1 MTLGQA
7 LLYFLGEASLSLV
20 RSWKVSLVAVLTIGL
35 SLYMSGLV
43 VLATQNLEATVEGWR
58 EDLKVVVY
66 LEPGIS
72 QADAELSALAGEP
85 DWVREVHEVSSE
97 SAQERFATTFPTLQ
111 DLIGGWEEEGL
122 PTSLEIS
129 LAAEA
134 ARTSGFDRWLDRL
147 REHPQASMVDDDRDW
162 VAQLGT
168 VIAVVRTVG
177 LTLGLTLLGAAIFTI
192 ASVVKLT
199 AYLYLD
205 EIAVMRLVGATE
217 FFIRGPF
224 YAEGVLQ
231 GLLGGAVALGGLW
244 LTWALAG
251 GDDAGG
257 GLLDQLM
264 TAGFLD
270 WKWSL
275 GLVALGAAAGL
286 FGAVASL
293 RREQLDR
300 VAEVGEPAT

>member
-224 YAEGVLQ
+224 YTEGLLQ
-231 GLLGGAVALGGLW
+231 GLLGGGVALGSLYLTHAVVEPPETALW
-244 LTWALAG
+244 LPM
-251 GDDAGG
+251 
-257 GLLDQLM
+257 LM
-264 TAGFLD
+264 GGFLP
-270 WKWSL
+270 WGQQV
-275 GLVALGAAAGL
+275 GLVLLGGAAGL
-286 FGAVASL
+286 LGALLSL
-293 RREQLDR
+293 RRESLKADSN
-300 VAEVGEPAT
+300 G